1 MTDDLLKEQ
10 KNLSLQDI
18 CDQCNLSREV
28 VVAYIEEG
36 LIEVAGS
43 TVSSWR
49 FSEIH
54 LLHIQKANRLER
66 DLRLNPA
73 GSVLV
78 LELMQEIETLKNQIK
93 RLHRQDDQEPDQ

>member
-1 MTDDLLKEQ
+1 MTDGLLKDQ
-10 KNLSLQDI
+10 KSLTLQDI
-18 CDQCNLSREV
+18 CDQCNLSHEV
-28 VVAYIEEG
+28 VMTYIEEG
-36 LIEVAGS
+36 LIGVAGN
-43 TVSSWR
+43 TVASWR

-78 LELMQEIETLKNQIK
+78 LELMQEIESLKNQLR
-93 RLHRQDDQEPDQ
+93 RLQRHDDPESKQ

>member
-1 MTDDLLKEQ
+1 MIDGLLKNQ
-10 KNLSLQDI
+10 KSLTLQDI
-18 CDQCNLSREV
+18 CDQCSLSRET

-36 LIEVAGS
+36 LIDVAGDTAS
-43 TVSSWR
+43 GWR

-78 LELMQEIETLKNQIK
+78 LELMQQIEHLKNQIK
-93 RLHRQDDQEPDQ
+93 RLQRPDDQEREQ

>member
-1 MTDDLLKEQ
+1 MTDGLLKDQ
-10 KNLSLQDI
+10 KSLTLQDI

-54 LLHIQKANRLER
+54 LLHIQKANRLEH

-78 LELMQEIETLKNQIK
+78 LELMQQIEQLKNQLK
-93 RLHRQDDQEPDQ
+93 RLQRQNDQEAEQ

>member
-1 MTDDLLKEQ
+1 MIDGLLKDQ
-10 KNLSLQDI
+10 KSLTLQDI
-18 CDQCNLSREV
+18 CDQCNLSRDC

-36 LIEVAGS
+36 LIEVSGS
-43 TVSSWR
+43 AVSSWR

-54 LLHIQKANRLER
+54 MLHIQKANRLER

-78 LELMQEIETLKNQIK
+78 LELMQEIEQLKNQLK
-93 RLHRQDDQEPDQ
+93 RLQRQNDQEPE

>member
-1 MTDDLLKEQ
+1 MIDGLLKDQ
-10 KNLSLQDI
+10 RNMTLQDVCEH
-18 CDQCNLSREV
+18 CDLSQED

-36 LIEVAGS
+36 LISVTGE
-43 TVSSWR
+43 TVSNWR

-54 LLHIQKANRLER
+54 LLHIRKARRLEH

-78 LELMQEIETLKNQIK
+78 LELLQEIEHLKNQLK
-93 RLHRQDDQEPDQ
+93 RLQRQNDPEADQ